1 MIENEIDR
9 LKNIKIFPT
18 KQNNLITKMNNPV
31 SAYEFLARQ
40 DMDYNTLGKIIEIK
54 DLPDKV
60 IEQVEINAKY
70 DVFIKREQ
78 KQIDEYK
85 KLDNILIPD
94 DFDYEKVTEG
104 LAISQ
109 NHLICITSLKL

>member
-1 MIENEIDR
+1 
-9 LKNIKIFPT
+9 
-18 KQNNLITKMNNPV
+18 
-31 SAYEFLARQ
+31 
-40 DMDYNTLGKIIEIK
+40 MDYNTLGKIIEIK

-94 DFDYEKVTEG
+94 DFDYEKVTG
-104 LAISQ
+104 LSNIAKSSLMYNKPKTIAMANSISGVTYNDIAI
-109 NHLICITSLKL
+109 LIGYLKI